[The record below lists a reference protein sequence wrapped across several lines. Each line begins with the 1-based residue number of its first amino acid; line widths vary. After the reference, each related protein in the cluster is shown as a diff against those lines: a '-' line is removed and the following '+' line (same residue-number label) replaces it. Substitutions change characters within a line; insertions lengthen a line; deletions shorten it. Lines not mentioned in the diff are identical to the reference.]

1 MLALLFTVVALVAA
15 PPADLAARLRHLAA
29 AGSAEAPAPSPDGA
43 RVAFV
48 TTLFG
53 SRQAASLPAEGGYP
67 RQLTDEPGGVLSV
80 RWTPD
85 AKSILAIAR
94 RGERRRILTI
104 DDEGGAIAELDA
116 APGDQLLG
124 GFSRDGKRLFYA
136 VIDGGKVT
144 LKQMAFDSRRT
155 VEVAPPPPAAGA
167 VSAPLASQPLAEAL
181 AGLAALGPPSPDG
194 RSLVAQVR
202 RGGDETLVL
211 VDLATARGESLTP
224 HEGKARFRHPRFS
237 NDGKTLYVLTDQGRA
252 TLGIDAINVAAKARR
267 PLYVP
272 ARDVEAYGL
281 SEDGH
286 RLAVA
291 VEQQGESVFSLL
303 ELPSLR
309 AQPLP
314 QPPGGAVA
322 PGPDGEPS
330 LVWSRGGDRIFFGWS
345 MSDDTTDVW
354 LFRLGYGT
362 PARLTRSPHPG
373 LARDEIPRPL
383 PLRLGDL
390 EGWLWKPAEAE
401 RPRVVL
407 LESPQPTR
415 PVFDRRI
422 AAINFA
428 GFAVLAVN
436 GSGPSAREAALR
448 YLAAAP
454 ELDPSRPISVDLDA
468 QDGLPALVKL
478 LGDKGDKGDKGK

>member
-1 MLALLFTVVALVAA
+1 MLALLFILVAA
-15 PPADLAARLRHLAA
+15 SPEDLSVRLRHLAA
-29 AGSAEAPAPSPDGA
+29 AGSAAAPAPSPDGA

-53 SRQAASLPAEGGYP
+53 SRQAASLPADGGYP

-85 AKSILAIAR
+85 AKTVLAIAR
-94 RGERRRILTI
+94 RGERRRILAI
-104 DDEGGAIAELDA
+104 DEESGAISELDA

-124 GFSRDGKRLFYA
+124 GFARDGKRLFYA

-144 LKQMAFDSRRT
+144 LKQMAIDSRRS

-167 VSAPLASQPLAEAL
+167 PPSPLGSQSIADAL
-181 AGLAALGPPSPDG
+181 AGLASLGPPSPDG

-211 VDLATARGESLTP
+211 VDLASARGEPLTP
-224 HEGKARFRHPRFS
+224 HQGKAHFRLPRFS
-237 NDGKTLYVLTDQGRA
+237 NDGKTLYVLTDQGRS
-252 TLGIDAINVAAKARR
+252 TLGIDAVDVAARTRR

-272 ARDVEAYGL
+272 ARDVEAYGM
-281 SEDGH
+281 SDDGH

-291 VEQQGESVFSLL
+291 VEQEGESVFSLL

-314 QPPGGAVA
+314 QPPGGALAQAV
-322 PGPDGEPS
+322 DGEPP
-330 LVWSRGGDRIFFGWS
+330 LVWSRGGDRIFFSWGV
-345 MSDDTTDVW
+345 SDDTTDVW

-362 PARLTRSPHPG
+362 PTRLTHSPRPG
-373 LARDEIPRPL
+373 LVRDEIPRPK
-383 PLRLGDL
+383 PLRIGDL
-390 EGWLWKPAEAE
+390 HAWLWQPAETDH
-401 RPRVVL
+401 PRVVL
-407 LESPQPTR
+407 LEGRHETR

-422 AAINFA
+422 AALNFA
-428 GFAVLAVN
+428 GLAVLAVN
-436 GSGPSAREAALR
+436 AGTGSAPAAHEAALR
-448 YLAAAP
+448 YLASAP
-454 ELDPSRPISVDLDA
+454 DLDPAKPVTIDLDA
-468 QDGLPALVKL
+468 QDDLPALVKSVREKL
-478 LGDKGDKGDKGK
+478 K